1 MAEHPRMDTSRPSGL
16 RFAGFLLAVAGAALI
31 GYGAVQTWV
40 TVGIRSVQ
48 TNTDTAIVGIDLTDG
63 TVALACAV
71 VLLVSV
77 LGTRMPHA
85 RSVRM
90 ALGGLAIAS
99 AAIAV
104 ATAGAFLQNGIERT
118 VVVDAI
124 GIPRNRWEELEV
136 FREYGLGPYLVL
148 AGGVLGFFAGVLTLA
163 WAHRLQP
170 APAPGD
176 PRG

>member
-1 MAEHPRMDTSRPSGL
+1 MDASRPSGL
-16 RFAGFLLAVAGAALI
+16 RFAGFVLAVAGAALI

-48 TNTDTAIVGIDLTDG
+48 TDSDTEIVGIDLADG
-63 TVALACAV
+63 TVALACAL
-71 VLLVSV
+71 VLLIAV
-77 LGTRMPHA
+77 LATRVIRA
-85 RSVRM
+85 RGLRM
-90 ALGGLAIAS
+90 TLGGIAIAA

-104 ATAGAFLQNGIERT
+104 ASAGAFLQNGIERAI
-118 VVVDAI
+118 VVGAI
-124 GIPRNRWEELEV
+124 GIPRNQWEELEV